1 MDGSKIIP
9 TANKDIHI
17 SLKTPK
23 KVTPDVEIVASN
35 HITSYGKILHK
46 R

>member
-9 TANKDIHI
+9 TANKDIHLV
-17 SLKTPK
+17 LKKFK
-23 KVTPDVEIVASN
+23 KLNTYVERSASN
-35 HITSYGKILHK
+35 HITSYAKIL